1 MYKVL
6 LALLLLLVTPVLAG
20 PLDDAKKLMDE
31 GKSREAADLLIAALE
46 ARTVGP
52 EATVLITQAL
62 NNVDD
67 WEQGIDYGKQAT
79 KAFPESSE
87 AHLAYAIA
95 LRTKMQNVS
104 TIKAMFVNGSYKSE
118 LRKAIEL
125 DPKNVAALQERIGFL
140 THAPGIA
147 GGDMTEA
154 RKAVE
159 ELEPLDWRAAMFSL
173 AEIHQAEKDTEGAT
187 SIYEAMVERDAED
200 IQALQALAFAL
211 QSAGKYRESDRHF
224 RTLLE
229 NEDERMSLSAR
240 YQLARSRILGEYEQR
255 QAVDHLTI
263 YIGALTE
270 SLQRGLPT
278 KSHAYWRLGMA
289 YEQLRELDDARRS
302 FEKAIALD
310 GDNKPAKDALKKLG
324 GGTQ

>member
-1 MYKVL
+1 MVKVL

-31 GKSREAADLLIAALE
+31 GKPREAADLLIAALE
-46 ARTVGP
+46 SRTVGP
-52 EATVLITQAL
+52 EGTVLATQAL
-62 NNVDD
+62 NRVGD
-67 WEQGIDYGKQAT
+67 WKQGVEYGEQAIE
-79 KAFPESSE
+79 AFPESSE
-87 AHLAYAIA
+87 AHLAYAVA
-95 LRTKMQNVS
+95 LRIKMQNVS
-104 TIKAMFVNGSYKSE
+104 TIKAMFVNGSYKKE

-147 GGDMTEA
+147 GGDKTKA
-154 RKAVE
+154 RELVE

-173 AEIHQAEKDTEGAT
+173 AEIHQAEQDTRGAI
-187 SIYEAMVERDAED
+187 SVYEAMLERDAED
-200 IQALQALAFAL
+200 IEALEALAFAL
-211 QSAGKYRESDRHF
+211 QSAGEYRESDRHF
-224 RTLLE
+224 KTLLA

-278 KSHAYWRLGMA
+278 KSHAYWRMGMA
-289 YEQLRELDDARRS
+289 HEQLQELDDARRS

-310 GDNKPAKDALKKLG
+310 GDNESAKDSLKKLG
-324 GGTQ
+324 G

>member
-1 MYKVL
+1 MCKVL
-6 LALLLLLVTPVLAG
+6 LTLLFLLVTPVLAG
-20 PLDDAKKLMDE
+20 PLDDAERLMDE
-31 GKSREAADLLIAALE
+31 GKPREAADLLIAALE
-46 ARTVGP
+46 SGAVGP
-52 EATVLITQAL
+52 EGTVLATQAL
-62 NNVDD
+62 NRVED
-67 WEQGIDYGKQAT
+67 WKQGIAYGKQAIET
-79 KAFPESSE
+79 FPESSE
-87 AHLAYAIA
+87 AHLAYAVA

-104 TIKAMFVNGSYKSE
+104 TIKAMFVNSSYKNE

-125 DPKNVAALQERIGFL
+125 DPKNVAALEERIGFL

-147 GGDMTEA
+147 GGDKTKA
-154 RKAVE
+154 REAVE
-159 ELEPLDWRAAMFSL
+159 ELKPLDWRAAMFSL
-173 AEIHQAEKDTEGAT
+173 AEIHRAEKDTEGAI
-187 SIYEAMVERDAED
+187 SVYEAMVERDAED

-211 QSAGKYRESDRHF
+211 QSAGRYRESDRHF
-224 RTLLE
+224 KTLLG

-302 FEKAIALD
+302 FERAISLD
-310 GDNKPAKDALKKLG
+310 GDNKPARDALKKLG
-324 GGTQ
+324 D